1 VVYDSLGDYELGFP
15 GPLRDKLVAAVLDG
29 SKTSTTG
36 LLIGYEVDGEPLPL
50 PGHRSTLIDSGGQP
64 VAILEVTEVRQVP
77 VGEIDLAHAIDE
89 GEGYTTVADWRAAHE
104 DFWHSPQL
112 REYLGQPDFTVDD
125 GTVAVA
131 ERFRVTSLIPDET
144 TVGAAVAAESA
155 ALVAALRT
163 APVADLDRPTCCPP
177 WTVRGEF
184 AHAAIAL
191 SRTLAM
197 LDAPAP
203 AGPPVDTARYYS
215 PDERFSP
222 ATDRQRVDTAQEYAE
237 QRTPAELI
245 DWFEQMS
252 AQVVARVAGVSGS
265 RLVTTRHGDP
275 MRLTDF
281 QVTRVV
287 ELAVHGLDLADAL
300 GVAPWLTAQA
310 AGVVEGLLFGL
321 AAPRAARE
329 LGVDRAGLLRRVTG
343 RTPLSDA
350 ERARL
355 RELGITWLTLG

>member
-1 VVYDSLGDYELGFP
+1 MIYDGLSDYELGFP
-15 GPLRDKLVAAVLDG
+15 GPLRDKLVAAVLSG
-29 SKTSTTG
+29 SKTSSTG
-36 LLIGYEVDGEPLPL
+36 LLIGYEHDGEPLPQADQ
-50 PGHRSTLIDSGGQP
+50 RSTLIDSDGQP

-77 VGEIDLAHAIDE
+77 LGEIDLAHAIDE
-89 GEGYTTVADWRAAHE
+89 GEGHTSVADWRAGHE
-104 DFWHSPQL
+104 SFWHSAEM
-112 REYLGQPDFTVDD
+112 RGYLGQPEFTVDD
-125 GTVAVA
+125 DTVAVA
-131 ERFRVTSLIPDET
+131 ERFRVASLIPDAA
-144 TVGAAVAAESA
+144 TVDVAVAAESA
-155 ALVAALRT
+155 ALVAALRA
-163 APVADLDRPTCCPP
+163 APPEDLDRLTCCPP

-197 LDAPAP
+197 LDAPP
-203 AGPPVDTARYYS
+203 PPGPPVDTARYYS

-222 ATDRQRVDTAQEYAE
+222 PTDRERVDTAQDFADR
-237 QRTPAELI
+237 RTPAELI
-245 DWFEQMS
+245 GWFEEQA
-252 AQVVARVAGVSGS
+252 AQVVARTAGTPGS

-300 GVAPWLTAQA
+300 GVAPWLTPQA

-321 AAPRAARE
+321 SAPRAARE
-329 LGVDRAGLLRRVTG
+329 LAVDRAGLLRRVTG
-343 RTPLSDA
+343 RVALSDA